1 MNSVSPVR
9 KYTRNLLITGAVLM
23 VVSSLAQHFWSEN
36 MYPLWPILL
45 LFIIGVQW
53 LLFGFI
59 SKFAQ
64 HKPATLLKQY
74 QIAKY
79 AKMFIYMVVLAIY
92 VFAIRTNAMAFL
104 LNFIL
109 YYLVFTVLETWF
121 VQRWMN
127 ALPRTPEKK
136 VQTSSEASETPNPN
150 TQEEQK

>member
-1 MNSVSPVR
+1 
-9 KYTRNLLITGAVLM
+9 
-23 VVSSLAQHFWSEN
+23 

-45 LFIIGVQW
+45 LFVIGVQW
-53 LLFGFI
+53 LVFGFV

-79 AKMFIYMVVLAIY
+79 TKMFIYMVVLVIY
-92 VFAIRTNAMAFL
+92 VFAIRVNPMAFL
-104 LNFIL
+104 MTFIV

-121 VQRWMN
+121 IHRWMN
-127 ALPRTPEKK
+127 ALPRTPEKRQQAPTEK
-136 VQTSSEASETPNPN
+136 PETQNSN